1 MLSGAALLVCLKASS
16 RAAKNGLQG
25 RTFIFSRRDFI
36 IARMITIKKPYVITR
51 NKVIMDYARVY
62 CDTPEKLLKS
72 ALFADLMERF
82 IEKTASRGSSI
93 FAFLLETLP
102 KIKRDDLPGQI
113 VNLLRLL
120 ASYSSEEIIAMN
132 RDFEPVLSRRE
143 ELHELVEELYNFW
156 RRFERFLYLEAPKRQ
171 EATNSE
177 IHGVQF
183 IKSNEEFKNLVLYVY
198 RRIAENISGHNPR
211 VYRQLPSGANMG
223 MLIEQVDWM
232 CPGLY
237 GSLSQ
242 VPFIRLSLVNPP
254 VILYPRSNKRKG
266 AFEETGI
273 LTPDMLRIDP
283 SEWFCY
289 PVKVGALT
297 AFIFFHQD
305 FISLVLSL
313 SNLFETA
320 RYEDIR
326 GQKPDLIMVFG
337 LPGQGLRSE
346 TMFYDDVDNNIMTGL
361 VTYSEEVDYFGYFKK
376 MALTLHNISM
386 LKKGRLPLHG
396 AMVHIK
402 LKDGCEANIV
412 IVGDSG
418 AGKSET
424 IEAFRTLNTED
435 ICDLKIIFDDMG
447 SLGVDAGGRVAGYGT
462 ETGAFVR
469 LDDLE
474 PGYAYEE
481 IDRSI
486 FMNPDK
492 TNARLIIPVTRY
504 NHIVKG
510 YPVDLLL
517 YANNYEQIDE
527 DHSVVEFFNSSEEA
541 LDVFRSGAR
550 LAKGTT
556 DENGLVHTYFA
567 NPFGGPQRRE
577 IHEKQAEFYFDYMF
591 KAGVRIGQVRTRLGI
606 RGFEHTGPRTAS
618 AGLLQILRSKK
629 N

>member
-1 MLSGAALLVCLKASS
+1 MLSL
-16 RAAKNGLQG
+16 
-25 RTFIFSRRDFI
+25 
-36 IARMITIKKPYVITR
+36 KKPYTITR

-72 ALFADLMERF
+72 PLFFDLMDRF
-82 IEKTASRGSSI
+82 IEKTAAKGSSL
-93 FAFLLETLP
+93 FAFLLEALP
-102 KIKRDDLPGQI
+102 KTKRDDLAGYL
-113 VNLLRLL
+113 VSLFRLL
-120 ASYSSEEIIAMN
+120 ASYSPEEIVSMN
-132 RDFEPVLSRRE
+132 RDFEPVLARRE

-177 IHGVQF
+177 LHGVQF

-198 RRIAENISGHNPR
+198 RRVAENITGNSPR

-223 MLIEQVDWM
+223 MLIEQVDWL
-232 CPGLY
+232 CPALY
-237 GSLSQ
+237 QSLSQ

-254 VILYPRSNKRKG
+254 VILYPHSNKRKG
-266 AFEETGI
+266 AFEEI
-273 LTPDMLRIDP
+273 ASLTPEMLCIDP
-283 SEWFCY
+283 SQWFCY
-289 PVKVGALT
+289 PVKAGELT

-305 FISLVLSL
+305 FISLALSL

-337 LPGQGLRSE
+337 LSGQDLTSE
-346 TMFYDDVDNNIMTGL
+346 TLFYEDMENDIMTGL
-361 VTYSEEVDYFGYFKK
+361 VRYSEEVDYFGYFKK
-376 MALTLHNISM
+376 MALTLHNIAM
-386 LKKGRLPLHG
+386 LKRGRLPVHG

-402 LKDGCEANIV
+402 LKDGTESNIV

-435 ICDLKIIFDDMG
+435 ICELKIIFDDMG
-447 SLGVDAGGRVAGYGT
+447 SLGVNNDGRVAGYGT

-474 PGYAYEE
+474 SGYAYEE

-492 TNARLIIPVTRY
+492 TNARLIIPITRY
-504 NHIVKG
+504 NHIIKG

-517 YANNYEQIDE
+517 YANNYEQID
-527 DHSVVEFFNSSEEA
+527 DGHPAVEFFSTPGEA

-567 NPFGGPQRRE
+567 NPFGAPQRKG
-577 IHEKQAEFYFDYMF
+577 IHEKHAELYFDRMF
-591 KAGVRIGQVRTRLGI
+591 KAGVRVGQIRTRLGI

-618 AGLLQILRSKK
+618 EGLLRIVRNLK